1 MSERWV
7 DILIYIGPREDDGS
21 YPVHAEL
28 DDGSH
33 FRGGKLLL
41 DMDSLLAHSLEPQAY
56 GMDLFYA
63 LFNGPVR
70 RAYDKIT
77 GRAEVET
84 GGKVRVRMW
93 IDQDAAEL
101 HALPWERLYHTHR
114 GQDVPLATSALT
126 PFSRYTALEIAQA
139 KAITKP
145 PLHIL
150 FAVSNPKNLPEG
162 LSPVDVSREVSNL
175 RTALGDL
182 LLDNR
187 VQVMIMPGYTGL
199 SSNQQSDLERQGY
212 QVATGVTSLNNIIRE
227 LGDFHVLH
235 FTGHG
240 RFIRRNAS
248 GPGSGVLFLENES
261 GDVEMARD
269 EEIVSKLAGIDPQP
283 HLVFLAACESAT
295 RESGEENAFVGL
307 GPKLVAAGI
316 PAVVAM
322 QDVVPMDV
330 AGQLVEDFYHNL
342 IHHGRIDLAMNQ
354 ARLLLTKKEGID
366 WAIPVLF
373 MRLEDGSL
381 VDFSQ
386 TKPDKPLLP
395 YEPETVVVPAGPF
408 LMGSNP
414 EQATAQSE
422 GPQHQVH
429 FPAYRIGAHLITNSQ
444 YQAFLEY
451 NPQYEI
457 PRKTGWF
464 LRQPPPDKLDHPI
477 VGVTWQDA
485 LAYCHWLSQQSGRVY
500 RLPTEAEWEKAARG
514 TQGNRYPWGENWDEK
529 ACNTN
534 GKDTSPVGA
543 YPLGMSPFGCYDMMG
558 NVQEWTST
566 IWGAS
571 KKECDFPYPY
581 QSQDGREDLQAEQRM
596 PRVYRVH
603 RGGSF
608 EDPQDRL
615 TCAARDCAL
624 SESATKGR
632 GFRVVLEIPAEGET

>member
-7 DILIYIGPREDDGS
+7 GILIYIGQREEDGS

-33 FRGGKLLL
+33 FRGGKLRL

-56 GMDLFYA
+56 GLDLFYA

-77 GRAEVET
+77 GRAEAET
-84 GGKVRVRMW
+84 GGKVRVRLW
-93 IDQDAAEL
+93 IDQNAAEL
-101 HALPWERLYHTHR
+101 HAIPWERLYHTHR
-114 GQDVPLATSALT
+114 GQGVPLATSALT

-145 PLHIL
+145 PLRVL
-150 FAVSNPKNLPEG
+150 FVVSNPNNLPEG
-162 LSPVDVSREVSNL
+162 LSPIDVGREVDNL
-175 RTALGDL
+175 CTALGDL

-187 VQVMIMPGYTGL
+187 VQVTFLPGHTGL
-199 SSNQQSDLERQGY
+199 SPDQQSEVERRGYRVAQGP
-212 QVATGVTSLNNIIRE
+212 TSLNNIIRE
-227 LGDFHVLH
+227 LGDHHVLH
-235 FTGHG
+235 YTGHG
-240 RFIRRNAS
+240 RFIRKTAS

-261 GDVEMARD
+261 GDVELARD
-269 EEIVSKLAGIDPQP
+269 EEIVTKLTGIDPQP
-283 HLVFLAACESAT
+283 RLVFLAACESAT
-295 RESGEENAFVGL
+295 RESEEENAFVGL

-330 AGQLVEDFYHNL
+330 AGQLVGDFYHNL
-342 IHHGRIDLAMNQ
+342 IHHGRVDLAMNQ
-354 ARLLLTKKEGID
+354 SRLLLTKKEGID

-373 MRLEDGSL
+373 MRLEDGTL
-381 VDFSQ
+381 VDFSRA
-386 TKPDKPLLP
+386 KPERPHLP
-395 YEPETVVVPAGPF
+395 YEPETVVVPAGQF

-414 EQATAQSE
+414 EQSASGDE
-422 GPQHQVH
+422 EPQHQVYL
-429 FPAYRIGAHLITNSQ
+429 PVYRIGVHPVTNAQ

-451 NPQYEI
+451 NPQYEP

-464 LRQPPPDKLDHPI
+464 LRQPPPDKLEHPI

-485 LAYCHWLSQQSGRVY
+485 LSYCEWLSHQSGRAY

-514 TQGNRYPWGENWDEK
+514 TQGNRYPWGEDWEEG
-529 ACNTN
+529 ACNKN
-534 GKDTSPVGA
+534 GKDTSPLNA
-543 YPLGMSPFGCYDMMG
+543 FPSGMSPFGCHDMVG

-608 EDPQDRL
+608 EDPQDKL
-615 TCAARDCAL
+615 TCAVRDCAI